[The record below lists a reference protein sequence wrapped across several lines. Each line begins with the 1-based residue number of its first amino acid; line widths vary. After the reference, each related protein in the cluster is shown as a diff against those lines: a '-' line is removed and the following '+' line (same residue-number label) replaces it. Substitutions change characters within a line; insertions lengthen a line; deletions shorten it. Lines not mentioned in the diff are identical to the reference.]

1 MVHLY
6 KIGHLTG
13 LRQLSVNVT
22 QGKGLTNV
30 TVPRKLKH
38 CYWYKLLPHK
48 MVVETV
54 QQLFYFNGVHSVV
67 FVEHQ
72 KQSIY
77 YPLNPTTLSYVR
89 GGADKSLAQLG
100 RKQATATK
108 LRIYSAYSPWSSIH
122 FLALC
127 CNQPGLRG
135 SNDLCV
141 GWRMANFQLFFRSRE
156 QVVVQWGQI
165 RRIRWVIKKSEA
177 QVGQFL
183 LGCKCPVS
191 RGIVV
196 QEQEILGEIPAVFF
210 LSKCPSIAPAEM
222 SNTLRW

>member
-48 MVVETV
+48 TVVETV

-108 LRIYSAYSPWSSIH
+108 LRIYSAYSP
-122 FLALC
+122 
-127 CNQPGLRG
+127 
-135 SNDLCV
+135 
-141 GWRMANFQLFFRSRE
+141 
-156 QVVVQWGQI
+156 
-165 RRIRWVIKKSEA
+165 
-177 QVGQFL
+177 
-183 LGCKCPVS
+183 
-191 RGIVV
+191 
-196 QEQEILGEIPAVFF
+196 
-210 LSKCPSIAPAEM
+210 
-222 SNTLRW
+222 